1 MNKPIKNILRL
12 IAVIVTVASVYIFAP
27 WEYGLYYLKP
37 LPDTVQQ
44 ELDLVT
50 KDHVVGVIVYVDK
63 RGETP
68 AYYASG
74 LDNRATKT
82 IVRPD
87 ALFKIGSIAKLY
99 DAAAITKLV
108 GEGKLSLDKHL
119 SDYLPFTENRIEN
132 ADAITLRMLVQHRS
146 GIPNYTEHPLFHWG
160 QLDIDVFD
168 LVLDQPADFAP
179 GADHAYSN
187 SNYLLLTKII
197 TAVTGVPHGEYIK
210 QTLLEPLGLERT
222 FFSVNSVDKDDL
234 MNGYHLGYED
244 DLRHLE
250 HGYVS
255 SAREVAAFLRAL
267 NEGTFFTEK
276 EQKIYA
282 SIYQYNHT
290 GWVLG
295 YQSIARYHAQEDMVV
310 VQFVN
315 TTGNDL
321 VMLTKILYNR
331 VIEILTST

>member
-1 MNKPIKNILRL
+1 MNKVIKNRLRV
-12 IAVIVTVASVYIFAP
+12 IAVIVTVASVYLFAP

-37 LPDTVQQ
+37 LSDTVQQ

-68 AYYASG
+68 VHYTSG
-74 LDNRATKT
+74 VDNRATKT

-99 DAAAITKLV
+99 NAAAITKLV

-160 QLDIDVFD
+160 KLDLDVMD

-197 TAVTGVPHGEYIK
+197 TAVTGAPHGEYIK

-222 FFSVNSVDKDDL
+222 FFSVDSVDKNDL

-255 SAREVAAFLRAL
+255 SARDVATFLRAL
-267 NEGTFFTEK
+267 NEGTFFTEE
-276 EQKIYA
+276 EQQIYA
-282 SIYQYNHT
+282 SLYQYNHT

-310 VQFVN
+310 IQFVN

-321 VMLTKILYNR
+321 VMFTKILYNR
-331 VIEILTST
+331 VIEILRST